1 MSVLTGTLAGD
12 EVVLDAGG
20 RVPIGRRL
28 RDAPNGTRVR
38 VGLRPEGAEVRRGE
52 GDAPAT
58 VVTAMVL
65 GERLQLVVRCGD
77 GQEVLLRQGR
87 SADDAELAAA
97 GPGERIGIAF
107 RPRCGLLIGTDAEDG
122 APQVDTTLEGAVR

>member
-1 MSVLTGTLAGD
+1 
-12 EVVLDAGG
+12 
-20 RVPIGRRL
+20 
-28 RDAPNGTRVR
+28 
-38 VGLRPEGAEVRRGE
+38 
-52 GDAPAT
+52 
-58 VVTAMVL
+58 MVL